1 MNSNVFCF
9 FFYFCLTLSLAVG
22 EPIMYP
28 EINQLLGLLD
38 AQGISTFVVTNA
50 QFPNMI
56 RDLNPCTQLYV
67 SIDAATRDALKAV
80 DRPLFPDFWE
90 RFLAS
95 IDSLRQKDLYQRTV
109 FRMTLVKQ
117 WNMDMEAECERYAN
131 LIQRGQPGKTLVV
144 DCVDRGKKNKHTN
157 TNSCFFSSS
166 SFYSWGCR
174 FH

>member
-1 MNSNVFCF
+1 MNSNVFCL

-144 DCVDRGKKNKHTN
+144 DCVDRGEKNKHTN